1 MNQDQKPYSYS
12 YLEETATQA
21 SYHLSTTM
29 WKEIT
34 NVEFLKAGDDCVEA
48 ADKVARETM
57 VVHEALSTLKSTSLP
72 EQG

>member
-1 MNQDQKPYSYS
+1 
-12 YLEETATQA
+12 
-21 SYHLSTTM
+21 M